1 MRKALALVLLFAGAP
16 PMCVGTLSIF
26 LGAAL
31 LPEERD
37 AGRVAIGVGI
47 AGVLIGLGL
56 CLTVYAALRHG
67 KK

>member
-1 MRKALALVLLFAGAP
+1 MRKALTVVLLFAGAP
-16 PMCVGTLSIF
+16 PMCAGTLSIS

-37 AGRVAIGVGI
+37 AGRVAVAVGTM
-47 AGVLIGLGL
+47 GVLIGLGL